1 MNDESL
7 ITPDADQV
15 AHPKGD
21 GPFGAKDAAG
31 QTTDA
36 GKAKIFPCEECG
48 ADLVF
53 NIGEQALKCPFCGH
67 VKQIAIAED
76 AVIVEQ
82 DFHTMLQRMKD
93 VREKKLDAQPEHS
106 EVRCESCGANVIFA
120 GTLTSSECPYC
131 GSPIQ
136 RENVH
141 TATWRVPVDGVL
153 PFLVDHGTAA
163 TRLKE
168 WVKSRW
174 FAPNEFKKRGA
185 DGKFEGVYLPYWTYD
200 SLTFNAYSG
209 ERGEH
214 YYVTVGSG
222 KDKRQERRTRWYPA
236 SGKFQ
241 RFFDDVL
248 ICGLLGMPEKYIRA
262 LEPWPHEKCMPF
274 TQQVLAG
281 HFARTYDVELEDG
294 FGSAKKIM
302 DAAIHSEARQLIGGD
317 EQRVHSV
324 KSRFDAITFKHLL
337 LPLWLLV
344 YRLHDKS
351 YRVFIN
357 AGTGEVQG
365 ERPYSWVKIVG
376 LILLILAVI
385 LGIGAARGA
394 FR

>member
-1 MNDESL
+1 MSDEGVV
-7 ITPDADQV
+7 PQDEFEQDAPP
-15 AHPKGD
+15 AD
-21 GPFGAKDAAG
+21 GPFGAHDVSG
-31 QTTDA
+31 QATDA

-53 NIGEQALKCPFCGH
+53 NIGQQALKCPYCGH
-67 VKQIAIAED
+67 VKQIEIADD
-76 AVIVEQ
+76 AVIAEQ
-82 DFHTMLQRMKD
+82 DFHVMLEKLKD

-106 EVRCESCGANVIFA
+106 EVRCESCGANVVFA

-136 RENVH
+136 RQNVH

-153 PFLVDHGTAA
+153 PFMVDHDTAA
-163 TRLKE
+163 AKLKE
-168 WVKSRW
+168 WVRSRW

-185 DGKFEGVYLPYWTYD
+185 EGKFEGVYLPYWTYD
-200 SLTFNAYSG
+200 SMTFNAYSG
-209 ERGEH
+209 ERGEY
-214 YYVTVGSG
+214 YYVTVGTG
-222 KDKRQERRTRWYPA
+222 KNRRQERRTRWYPA

-281 HFARTYDVELEDG
+281 HFARTYEVELEDG
-294 FGSAKKIM
+294 FTSARKIM
-302 DAAIHSEARQLIGGD
+302 DVEIRNETCRRIGGD
-317 EQRVHSV
+317 TQRVHSI
-324 KSRFDAITFKHLL
+324 KTRHDAITFKHLL

-344 YRLHDKS
+344 YRFHDKS

-365 ERPYSWVKIVG
+365 ERPYSWVKITG
-376 LILLILAVI
+376 LVLLILAVI
-385 LGIGAARGA
+385 LGVFALSGGG
-394 FR
+394 